1 MQELSNVI
9 EGLSTE
15 DSGEVLQMFKVGQVE
30 YENCYTEFGPCHTV
44 LFFLINESISC
55 AVYSFREN
63 ATIIPC
69 YCL

>member
-30 YENCYTEFGPCHTV
+30 YDNCFTECHTDV
-44 LFFLINESISC
+44 
-55 AVYSFREN
+55 SFD
-63 ATIIPC
+63 
-69 YCL
+69 